1 MLVFSS
7 LRASRVIHSTIVD
20 NILSAPI
27 AYFSRQPVGRILNR
41 FTHDVTSMDV
51 LIMNAVDGLIAAGSA
66 LIAAIALVA
75 AAAPITLVAAIPSVM
90 VASWYQLQ
98 FAVYV
103 QRLIYL
109 FHDITSLQSLGV
121 GVSNYHYS
129 HLSNTR
135 VETVLRGRCK
145 DQLLS
150 CIHRYSVLSAK
161 HFEA

>member
-1 MLVFSS
+1 MLVVSS
-7 LRASRVIHSTIVD
+7 LRASHTIHSTIVD

-51 LIMNAVDGLIAAGSA
+51 LIMNAVDGLINAGSA

-75 AAAPITLVAAIPSVM
+75 AAAPITLVAAIPSVL

-103 QRLIYL
+103 QLFYLLATTWRLPN
-109 FHDITSLQSLGV
+109 DWQ
-121 GVSNYHYS
+121 
-129 HLSNTR
+129 
-135 VETVLRGRCK
+135 
-145 DQLLS
+145 
-150 CIHRYSVLSAK
+150 
-161 HFEA
+161 